1 MDISGDLISDRIVV
15 KKASDIGRLYNKSH
29 IGTLLPSNLL
39 ELNLLEGVFL
49 LDEGKMV
56 LHQQRKQ
63 IPFSKLLKL
72 AVQQIPEFETKY
84 LVYKDL
90 RNRGHAITQVDDTT
104 TISFRKVKQK
114 NEVTPSCVIAAYSER
129 DFLDIEVTKQLIQ
142 RYAQT
147 NTALWYA
154 LVDEEGDLTY
164 YDIASVDLR
173 GDILEQRYPHGTA
186 VLLQNRLIVFD
197 KKLSTQLLQKEFFGK
212 PFGETLQL
220 SFVEALYLLEKDVL
234 EIQTTDGNTLSL
246 EKCVHLM
253 QKQQPDILQR
263 LRVFQDLKQRGL
275 LVKTGFK
282 FGAHF
287 RAYST
292 HPESTHAEYLIHVV
306 EKGFRS
312 IWAEIS
318 RAVRLAHSVNKEFI
332 FACIDGY
339 TIDYVRFG
347 RLRP

>member
-1 MDISGDLISDRIVV
+1 MEISGELIDNRIIV
-15 KKASDIGRLYNKSH
+15 KKTSDIGRLYNKSH
-29 IGTLLPSNLL
+29 IGTIIPSYLLQ
-39 ELNLLEGVFL
+39 LNLLEGVFL
-49 LDEGKMV
+49 LDEGKMI
-56 LHQQRKQ
+56 LHQQKKQ
-63 IPFSKLLKL
+63 ISFSMLLNQ

-90 RNRGHAITQVDDTT
+90 RNRGHSITLVDGKTT
-104 TISFRKVKQK
+104 VTFQKVKQK
-114 NEVTPSCVIAAYSER
+114 NEVAPSAVIVAYSER
-129 DFLDIEVTKQLIQ
+129 DFLDIEITKQLIQ
-142 RYAQT
+142 RYAKL
-147 NTALWYA
+147 NTSLWYA

-173 GDILEQRYPHGTA
+173 GEIVEHRFPHGCA
-186 VLLQNRLIVFD
+186 VLLQNRLIVYD
-197 KKLSTQLLQKEFFGK
+197 KKLSSQLLKNEFFGK

-220 SFVEALYLLEKDVL
+220 SFVEALYLLQKDVL
-234 EIQTTDGNTLSL
+234 EIQTIDGKRLSR
-246 EKCVHLM
+246 ERCVHLM

-263 LRVFQDLKQRGL
+263 LQVFQDLKKRGL

-292 HPESTHAEYLIHVV
+292 HPEITHAEYLIHVV

-312 IWAEIS
+312 IWAEVS
-318 RAVRLAHSVNKEFI
+318 RAVRLAHSVNKEFL
-332 FACIDGY
+332 FACIDGD
-339 TIDYVRFG
+339 TIEYVRFG